1 MNEAHDRSSSLLM
14 RLSGFALLGIIMLV
28 MLFPFMEMLSTSLK
42 AKTELL
48 LYPPVWFPEHPV
60 LENYV
65 AIWVYAP
72 LASFIW
78 NSLIIAVGATVLNA
92 IVAIPASYC
101 LARFQFPGRQTIL
114 IIVVATQMFA
124 PVVLLLATFRMMF
137 SMGLLNTYWSLI
149 FLNATVALPFTI
161 WMVTA
166 YFSTIPKEIEEAAV
180 LDKAGRFRIL
190 IDHFLPISMP
200 GIVTALTFCF
210 VISWNEFLFAQT
222 LITDPSM
229 RPLTTG
235 IYTYVG
241 RRDTEWNF
249 LMASSVISIIPV
261 FLAFLVAQRRLISGL
276 AAGAVK

>member
-1 MNEAHDRSSSLLM
+1 MSLPL
-14 RLSGFALLGIIMLV
+14 RLSGFALLGLVMLV
-28 MLFPFMEMLSTSLK
+28 MLFPFVEMLSTSLK
-42 AKTELL
+42 SQTEYLQ
-48 LYPPVWFPEHPV
+48 YPPVWFPENPV

-65 AIWVYAP
+65 TIWYYAP
-72 LASFIW
+72 LATFIR
-78 NSLIIAVGATVLNA
+78 NSLIIALGATLLNA

-101 LARFQFPGRQTIL
+101 LARFQFRGRQAIL
-114 IIVVATQMFA
+114 IVIVATQMFA

-137 SMGLLNTYWSLI
+137 SLGMLNTYWSLI

-161 WMVTA
+161 WMMTA

-190 IDHFLPISMP
+190 IDHLLPISMP
-200 GIVTALTFCF
+200 GLVTALTFCF
-210 VISWNEFLFAQT
+210 VIAWNEFLFAQT
-222 LITDPSM
+222 LITNPTM

-249 LMASSVISIIPV
+249 LMASSVISILPV
-261 FLAFLVAQRRLISGL
+261 FLAFLLVQRRLISGL
-276 AAGAVK
+276 SAGAVK